1 MDCLLSFVLSAPS
14 ECSLPLRRVL
24 LSLFP
29 PVIHGPDDVAER
41 FPTFGGSVLD
51 MQRVSGKNFSGENT
65 VCFQLS

>member
-1 MDCLLSFVLSAPS
+1 MDCLRSFVLSAPS

-29 PVIHGPDDVAER
+29 PVINGPDDFAER

-51 MQRVSGKNFSGENT
+51 MQRESRKDLSGKNPRF
-65 VCFQLS
+65 FQRS